1 MSRDY
6 ERVKPTDG
14 KSNMTR
20 NVLILMAVAF
30 IGGAIL
36 TGWIFSRYNPFD
48 SADTE
53 AIATTAE
60 GEQVAAGDPAAALA
74 NRIDSEGK
82 VLPPQSAMAQ
92 PSMAPTQLSPEIE
105 RALAVRVADLEDR
118 LSRINVQAQAASGN
132 AARAEGLLIAFAAR
146 RALDR
151 GSPLGYIEAQLKL
164 RFGDAQPKAVTTIIN
179 ASMAPVTL
187 EELAS
192 GLEDVGPTLTT
203 GSSGAGF
210 MADLRNELSELFVI
224 RRDGTPSPAPQQRLT
239 RAKRYVEQGNIDAAI
254 AEIEKLPG
262 STSEGAPAVW
272 MEKARRYNEARRA
285 LDVIET
291 AAILEPQQLRAG
303 NGGNVVQPSPFAAP
317 DGSLPASAS
326 EPSGPTAKPI
336 PAP

>member
-6 ERVKPTDG
+6 ERLSPSTG
-14 KSNMTR
+14 KSNLTR
-20 NVLILMAVAF
+20 NVLILMIVAF

-36 TGWIFSRYNPFD
+36 TGWILSRD
-48 SADTE
+48 STSDTE
-53 AIATTAE
+53 AAAVANSDGTIAKP
-60 GEQVAAGDPAAALA
+60 DPATALA
-74 NRIDSEGK
+74 HRIDADGS
-82 VLPPQSAMAQ
+82 VLPTPAQSAGA
-92 PSMAPTQLSPEIE
+92 SPAATLTPDLE

-151 GSPLGYIEAQLKL
+151 GSPLGYIDPQLRL

-179 ASMAPVTL
+179 ASRQPVTL
-187 EELAS
+187 EELSS
-192 GLEDVGPTLTT
+192 GLDELGPALMT

-210 MADLRNELSELFVI
+210 WADFQRELSELFVI
-224 RRDGTPSPAPQQRLT
+224 RREGTPSPAPQQRLI
-239 RAKRYVEQGNIDAAI
+239 RAKRYVETGNVDAAI
-254 AEIEKLPG
+254 AEIEKLSG
-262 STSEGAPAVW
+262 VEKDEESLEW

-291 AAILEPQQLRAG
+291 AAILEPQQLRTAEG
-303 NGGNVVQPSPFAAP
+303 ERVDQPSPLAP
-317 DGSLPASAS
+317 S
-326 EPSGPTAKPI
+326 TAI

>member
-6 ERVKPTDG
+6 ERLSPSNG
-14 KSNMTR
+14 KSNLTR
-20 NVLILMAVAF
+20 NVLILMVVAF

-36 TGWIFSRYNPFD
+36 TGWILSRYNPFD
-48 SADTE
+48 STSDTE
-53 AIATTAE
+53 AAAVANSDGTIAKP
-60 GEQVAAGDPAAALA
+60 DPATALA
-74 NRIDSEGK
+74 NRIDADGS
-82 VLPPQSAMAQ
+82 VLPTPAQSAGA
-92 PSMAPTQLSPEIE
+92 SPAATLTPDLE

-151 GSPLGYIEAQLKL
+151 GSPLGYIDPQLRL

-179 ASMAPVTL
+179 ASRQPVTL
-187 EELAS
+187 EELSS
-192 GLEDVGPTLTT
+192 GLDELGPALMT

-210 MADLRNELSELFVI
+210 WADFQRELSELFVI
-224 RRDGTPSPAPQQRLT
+224 RREGTPSPAPQQRLI
-239 RAKRYVEQGNIDAAI
+239 RAKRYVETGNVDAAI
-254 AEIEKLPG
+254 AEIEKLSG
-262 STSEGAPAVW
+262 VEKDEESLEW

-291 AAILEPQQLRAG
+291 AAILEPQQLRTAEG
-303 NGGNVVQPSPFAAP
+303 ERVDQPSPLAP
-317 DGSLPASAS
+317 S
-326 EPSGPTAKPI
+326 TAI

>member
-6 ERVKPTDG
+6 ERLSPSTG
-14 KSNMTR
+14 KSNLTR
-20 NVLILMAVAF
+20 NVLILMVVAF

-36 TGWIFSRYNPFD
+36 TGWILSRYNPFD
-48 SADTE
+48 STSDTE
-53 AIATTAE
+53 AAAIANSDGTKAKP
-60 GEQVAAGDPAAALA
+60 DPATALA
-74 NRIDSEGK
+74 NRIDADGS
-82 VLPPQSAMAQ
+82 VLPTPAQSAEA
-92 PSMAPTQLSPEIE
+92 SPAVTLTPDLE

-151 GSPLGYIEAQLKL
+151 GSPLGYIDPQLRL

-179 ASMAPVTL
+179 ASRQPVTL
-187 EELAS
+187 EELSS
-192 GLEDVGPTLTT
+192 GLDELGPALMT

-210 MADLRNELSELFVI
+210 WADFQRELSELFVI
-224 RRDGTPSPAPQQRLT
+224 RREGTPSPAPQQRLI
-239 RAKRYVEQGNIDAAI
+239 RAKRYVETGNVDAAI
-254 AEIEKLPG
+254 AEIEKLSG
-262 STSEGAPAVW
+262 VEKDEESLQW

-291 AAILEPQQLRAG
+291 AAILEPQQLRTAEG
-303 NGGNVVQPSPFAAP
+303 ERVDQPSPLAP
-317 DGSLPASAS
+317 S
-326 EPSGPTAKPI
+326 TAI

>member
-6 ERVKPTDG
+6 ERLSPSTG
-14 KSNMTR
+14 KSNLTR
-20 NVLILMAVAF
+20 NVLILMVVAF

-36 TGWIFSRYNPFD
+36 TGWILSRYNPFD
-48 SADTE
+48 STSDTE
-53 AIATTAE
+53 AAAVANSDGTIAKPN
-60 GEQVAAGDPAAALA
+60 PATALA
-74 NRIDSEGK
+74 NRIDADGS
-82 VLPPQSAMAQ
+82 VLPTPAQSAGA
-92 PSMAPTQLSPEIE
+92 SPAATLTPDLE

-151 GSPLGYIEAQLKL
+151 GSPLGYIDPQLRL

-179 ASMAPVTL
+179 ASRQPVTL
-187 EELAS
+187 EELSS
-192 GLEDVGPTLTT
+192 GLDELGPALMT

-210 MADLRNELSELFVI
+210 WADFQRELSELFVI
-224 RRDGTPSPAPQQRLT
+224 RREGTPSPAPQQRLI
-239 RAKRYVEQGNIDAAI
+239 RAKRYVETGNVDAAI
-254 AEIEKLPG
+254 AEIEKLSG
-262 STSEGAPAVW
+262 VEKDEESLEW

-291 AAILEPQQLRAG
+291 AAILEPQQLRTAEG
-303 NGGNVVQPSPFAAP
+303 ERVDQPSPLAP
-317 DGSLPASAS
+317 S
-326 EPSGPTAKPI
+326 TAI